1 MTVYEAV
8 TALID
13 KKKDEN
19 RMPHCAMLED
29 VKDIVQLPDEQFRE
43 EMKQL
48 KRDGKIAIRQTV
60 NSFSIYLR

>member
-13 KKKDEN
+13 KKKDEK